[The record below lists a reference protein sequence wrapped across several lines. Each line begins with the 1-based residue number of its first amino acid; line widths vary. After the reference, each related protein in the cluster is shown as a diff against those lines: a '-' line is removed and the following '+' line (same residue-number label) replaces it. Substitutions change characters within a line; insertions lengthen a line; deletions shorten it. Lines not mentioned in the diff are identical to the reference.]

1 MTNGHAL
8 IIGGS
13 LGGLFAAHLLRAAG
27 WQVDVFERSAEDL
40 AGRGAGLGTHDALL
54 RVLRRLG
61 IDDGSAL
68 GVDTRFYI
76 WFDARGEVACKLER
90 PRIMTAWARLYRPLK
105 DALPAQHYH
114 PAKSLVAAE
123 QDARG
128 VTAIFADG
136 TRATGDLLVAADGP
150 RSTVRPQVLPQVRPD
165 YAGYVAWR
173 GLTAEAEVTTDR
185 ALLFESNAFSIPGGE
200 LAVSYPVPARDGDL
214 RPGKRDYNIV
224 WYRPTDA
231 AALADLNTDASGRRH
246 EQIPPPLIR
255 PDVIAAVKADARAL
269 LAPSIADIFV
279 RAEQPIFQP
288 IHDFASPQL
297 VFGRIALLGDAAFV
311 ARPHVGAGVTK
322 AALDAM
328 CLADALAAHDS
339 IDAAL
344 ARLQSGAAT
353 RRQLGGRPLARIRRV
368 RQRRGVAQRDV
379 GRRRRLNAASG
390 CSANTPSCTPRCASG
405 PRTPR
410 IEAFKSDAVQ
420 IFGIFAPSMTLRH
433 FAISAL
439 M

>member
-1 MTNGHAL
+1 MTGRAL

-13 LGGLFAAHLLRAAG
+13 LGGLFAAHLLRSVG
-27 WQVDVFERSAEDL
+27 WHVDVFERSTEDL

-61 IDDGSAL
+61 IDADTSL
-68 GVDTRFYI
+68 GVDTRWYI
-76 WFDARGEVACKLER
+76 WFDSRGEVACKLER
-90 PRIMTAWARLYRPLK
+90 PRVMTAWARLYRPLK
-105 DALPAQHYH
+105 DALPARHYH
-114 PAKSLVAAE
+114 PAKSFVAAE
-123 QDARG
+123 QGDRG

-136 TRATGDLLVAADGP
+136 TRETGDLLVAADGP
-150 RSTVRPQVLPQVRPD
+150 RSTVRPQVLPHIKPD
-165 YAGYVAWR
+165 YAGYIAWR
-173 GLTAEAEVTTDR
+173 GLTAEAEVAAADR
-185 ALLFESNAFSIPGGE
+185 ELLFESNAFCIPGGE

-255 PDVIAAVKADARAL
+255 ADVIAAVKKDARAL
-269 LAPSIADIFV
+269 LAPSIAEIFM

-288 IHDFASPQL
+288 IHDFVSSQL

-322 AALDAM
+322 AALDAA
-328 CLADALAAHDS
+328 CLADALTANPS

-344 ARLQSGAAT
+344 AEYNSK
-353 RRQLGGRPLARIRRV
+353 
-368 RQRRGVAQRDV
+368 RQRAGDWAVSRSREFGACVSAEISRSGMSAAQEAQRSERV
-379 GRRRRLNAASG
+379 FREYAELHAEVREWAKQSMGSIAGSG
-390 CSANTPSCTPRCASG
+390 
-405 PRTPR
+405 
-410 IEAFKSDAVQ
+410 
-420 IFGIFAPSMTLRH
+420 
-433 FAISAL
+433 
-439 M
+439 

>member
-1 MTNGHAL
+1 MPTHGHAL

-13 LGGLFAAHLLRAAG
+13 LGGLFAAHFLRAAG
-27 WQVDVFERSAEDL
+27 WHVDVFERSAEDL

-68 GVDTRFYI
+68 GVGTRYYV
-76 WFDARGEVACKLER
+76 WFDADGEVASKLER
-90 PRIMTAWARLYRPLK
+90 PRIMTAWARLYRPLR

-114 PAKSLVAAE
+114 PAKSLVTTE

-128 VTAIFADG
+128 ITAVFADG

-150 RSTVRPQVLPQVRPD
+150 RSTIRPQVLPQVRPD

-173 GLTAEAEVTTDR
+173 GLTAEAEVTIDR

-231 AALADLNTDASGRRH
+231 EAIADLNTDASGRRH

-279 RAEQPIFQP
+279 RAERPIFQP
-288 IHDFASPQL
+288 IHDFASPRL

-328 CLADALAAHDS
+328 CLADALADNAT

-344 ARLQSGAAT
+344 AEYDQ
-353 RRQLGGRPLARIRRV
+353 V
-368 RQRRGVAQRDV
+368 RQRAGSWAVARSREFGACVSAEVSRNGMSAADQAQRSERVFREYAELHAEVREWSKD
-379 GRRRRLNAASG
+379 AFIS
-390 CSANTPSCTPRCASG
+390 SESSHPR
-405 PRTPR
+405 
-410 IEAFKSDAVQ
+410 
-420 IFGIFAPSMTLRH
+420 
-433 FAISAL
+433 
-439 M
+439 